1 MPTATPKKNKTA
13 KKSTGRTAAG
23 SRKAASPEPALKE
36 FFVDELKD
44 IYWAEKHLVKTL
56 PKMRKAATS
65 NELKDAIEQH
75 LEETQNHVTRLEE
88 VFSLMEEKAQ
98 AKKCDAMEG
107 LAKEGQGVI
116 EDTEDGSATRDVAII
131 MASQKVEHYEIATY
145 GGLVQLANTLGLE
158 EVAGLLQQTLEEEKA
173 CDETLTDIAENN
185 INYEAAEEGEE
196 DEEDSD
202 A

>member
-1 MPTATPKKNKTA
+1 MPTTTPKKNKTA
-13 KKSTGRTAAG
+13 KPAKRASA
-23 SRKAASPEPALKE
+23 SRQKTSRPEPALKE

-65 NELKDAIEQH
+65 DELKDAIEQH
-75 LEETQNHVTRLEE
+75 LGETQNHVTRLEE

-107 LAKEGQGVI
+107 LAREGQGVI

-131 MASQKVEHYEIATY
+131 MAAQKVEHYEIATY
-145 GGLVQLANTLGLE
+145 GGLVQLTNTLGLE
-158 EVAGLLQQTLEEEKA
+158 EVAGLLQQTLEEEKQ
-173 CDETLTDIAENN
+173 CDETLTGIAENN

-196 DEEDSD
+196 DSE